1 MNKRFN
7 ELIEKQILTYEELS
21 ELEEMKEVIEIEDCG
36 LSGRYINKH
45 YWNVITKNSEYDV
58 YTE

>member
-7 ELIEKQILTYEELS
+7 ELINKEVLTYEELS
-21 ELEEMKEVIEIEDCG
+21 ELEEMEEVIEVEDCG
-36 LSGRYINKH
+36 LSGYSSKH
-45 YWNVITKNSEYDV
+45 YWNVVTKDEEYDV